1 MGHERRHP
9 DALGSSPVHVPPIS
23 RLLRDERERR
33 PVDMIAIDE
42 ALLDL
47 GKANVPQR
55 ADDVVLCQP
64 VRNGRGPPQNA
75 PRSRSVAYL
84 NRYAV

>member
-9 DALGSSPVHVPPIS
+9 DALGPSPVHVPPIR

-47 GKANVPQR
+47 GKAKVQR
-55 ADDVVLCQP
+55 GTSFPHGHFQK
-64 VRNGRGPPQNA
+64 
-75 PRSRSVAYL
+75 
-84 NRYAV
+84 